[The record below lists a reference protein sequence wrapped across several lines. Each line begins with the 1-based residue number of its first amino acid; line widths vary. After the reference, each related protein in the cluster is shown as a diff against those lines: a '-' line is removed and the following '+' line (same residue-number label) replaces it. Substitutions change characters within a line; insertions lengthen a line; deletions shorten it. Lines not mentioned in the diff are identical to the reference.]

1 MRRIALIIVASMLIS
16 LGCAGKQDFR
26 VLPADQRDQLL
37 QEKAVVV
44 EGRVIAS
51 KHTLNPTFDQYL
63 FFFIPQS
70 VSTKNPR
77 FDATVAIDRVL
88 KGNLSSNT
96 IELSDYRA
104 LRPEENALFAD
115 GYGVHN
121 NSVLRLGFDRRSGD
135 RLTNPVIVPLGNT
148 PEFDDALRQAAAM
161 RARAAT
167 RPASRPSQ

>member
-1 MRRIALIIVASMLIS
+1 MWRVALILGALAIS
-16 LGCAGKQDFR
+16 SAGCAGKQDYQ
-26 VLPADQRDQLL
+26 VLAFDQRDQLL

-63 FFFIPQS
+63 FFFVPQS
-70 VSTKNPR
+70 VSTGNPR

-88 KGNLSSNT
+88 KGDVSSNT

-104 LRPEENALFAD
+104 IRPEEDALFAD
-115 GYGVHN
+115 GYAIHN
-121 NSVLRLGFDRRSGD
+121 NSVLRLGFDRHSGN
-135 RLTNPVIVPLGNT
+135 RLTDLVIVPLGNT

-161 RARAAT
+161 RSRAAT
-167 RPASRPSQ
+167 RPISRPSP